1 MKNITNYTIAFAAS
15 VALLGSCKPE
25 LAIPTAT
32 KGDLNLTSYVSIGNS
47 LTAGY
52 QNNGLFYEGQKSS
65 YANQLANQF
74 KLVQP
79 DLVFNTPFVD
89 PNSAGCGA
97 PSLSIKPA
105 LDINNPGALLTST
118 FTLSIIVTAPYTLQT
133 VSSPCGDA
141 SLAPAPGAVHGD
153 PSVIFN
159 PSTNGY
165 DANMGGVKITFAGS
179 SLLLSPTTSNIS
191 TIKTAPSIY
200 STSAT
205 NPGPY
210 HNMGVAGARCI
221 DVNKAGFGGDNLITI
236 SGTTMTQSNPFFS
249 RFAKNKA
256 TSSMLSDAM
265 IMKPSFFSLF
275 IGNNDVLLWASQGGV
290 SGVGTSTITP
300 VQEFSDSIDHIVST
314 LMTTAT
320 QGIIVNVPQIT
331 GAAFFTYMKPDVTKY
346 IVDENG
352 SPRLMTTSDMLL
364 LTVPQDS
371 LTCGLAGFG
380 LSSSYP
386 IPKKYTLTANQVA
399 MATNAI
405 DSYNVHLKQVADA
418 KGLAFFDMNGFTKA
432 NQNGSQYNGMALTGT
447 FVTGGLFSLDGL
459 HLTPRGYAAVANE
472 MVKVINERYHS
483 TLPGIDLTTYNG
495 VSFGN

>member
-25 LAIPTAT
+25 LAIPTAS

-52 QNNGLFYEGQKSS
+52 QDNGLTYEGQKSS
-65 YANQLANQF
+65 YVNQLANQF

-79 DLVFNTPFVD
+79 DLVFNTPFLD

-97 PSLSIKPA
+97 PSISILPP
-105 LDINNPGALLTST
+105 LDINNPAALIAST
-118 FTLSIIVTAPYTLQT
+118 FTLSILVTAPYTLQT
-133 VSSPCGDA
+133 VSSPCGEP
-141 SLAPAPGAVHGD
+141 SLAPAPGGVHGD
-153 PSVIFN
+153 PSVIFD

-165 DANMGGVKITFAGS
+165 DANMGGVKLTFAGL
-179 SLLLSPTTSNIS
+179 SLLTGGFPA
-191 TIKTAPSIY
+191 IKTAPSIY
-200 STSAT
+200 AAS
-205 NPGPY
+205 GPFQ
-210 HNMGVAGARCI
+210 NMGVSGARCI
-221 DVNKAGFGGDNLITI
+221 DVNKAGFGGDNLITL
-236 SGTTMTQSNPFFS
+236 SGLTNITQSNPFFS

-275 IGNNDVLLWASQGGV
+275 IGNNDVLLWASQGGAT
-290 SGVGTSTITP
+290 GVGTSSVTP
-300 VQEFSDSIDHIVST
+300 VSEFSDSIKSIVKT
-314 LMTTAT
+314 LMTTAQ

-352 SPRLMTTSDMLL
+352 TIRLMKTDDMLL

-371 LTCGLAGFG
+371 LKCALGGSGGFG
-380 LSSSYP
+380 SATYP
-386 IPKKYTLTANQVA
+386 IPKKYTLTANQVT

-405 DSYNVHLKQVADA
+405 DGYNAYLKSIADE

-432 NQNGSQYNGMALTGT
+432 NQNGSHYNGMEITGT

-472 MVKVINERYHS
+472 MVKAINNRYHS

-495 VSFGN
+495 VNFGQ

>member
-1 MKNITNYTIAFAAS
+1 MKNLTNYTIAFAAS

-25 LAIPTAT
+25 LAVPTAT
-32 KGDLNLTSYVSIGNS
+32 KGDLNLTCYVAMGNS
-47 LTAGY
+47 LTSGY

-65 YANQLANQF
+65 YVNQLANQF

-89 PNSAGCGA
+89 QNSAGCGA
-97 PSLSIKPA
+97 PTMTIQPP
-105 LDINNPGALLTST
+105 LDITNIGSLLTST
-118 FTLSIIVTAPYTLQT
+118 FSLTIICTAPYTLQT
-133 VSSPCGDA
+133 VSSPCGPA

-153 PSVIFN
+153 PSIIFD
-159 PSTNGY
+159 PTTPGY
-165 DANMGGVKITFAGS
+165 DANLGGVKVPPFAGT
-179 SLLLSPTTSNIS
+179 SLLTGFP

-200 STSAT
+200 YTSAT

-210 HNMGVAGARCI
+210 HNMGVPGARCI
-221 DVNKAGFGGDNLITI
+221 DVNRAGFGSDNLITL
-236 SGTTMTQSNPFFS
+236 SGTTMTQANPFFS

-300 VQEFSDSIDHIVST
+300 VQDFSDSIDSMVKT

-331 GAAFFTYMKPDVTKY
+331 GAAFFTYMPAKTSY
-346 IVDENG
+346 WIVDENG
-352 SPRLMTTSDMLL
+352 STRQMVGGEMVL

-371 LTCGLAGFG
+371 VNCFGMGATAG
-380 LSSSYP
+380 YP
-386 IPKKYTLTANQVA
+386 IPKKYTLTNAQVA

-405 DSYNVHLKQVADA
+405 DAYNVHLKAVADA
-418 KGLAFFDMNGFTKA
+418 NGLAFFDMNGFTKA
-432 NQNGSQYNGMALTGT
+432 NQNGTQYNGMAITGT

-472 MVKVINERYHS
+472 MVKVINQRYHS
-483 TLPGIDLTTYNG
+483 TLPGIDLSTYNG
-495 VSFGN
+495 VNFGN

>member
-32 KGDLNLTSYVSIGNS
+32 KGDLNLTSYVAIGNS
-47 LTAGY
+47 LTSGY

-65 YANQLANQF
+65 YVNQLANQF

-89 PNSAGCGA
+89 QNSAGCGA
-97 PSLSIKPA
+97 PSISIKPP
-105 LDINNPGALLTST
+105 LDVSNFASLLTST

-133 VSSPCGDA
+133 VSSPCSPA

-153 PSVIFN
+153 PSVIFD

-165 DANMGGVKITFAGS
+165 DANLGGVKISFAGT
-179 SLLLSPTTSNIS
+179 SLLGGFPA
-191 TIKTAPSIY
+191 IKTAPSIY
-200 STSAT
+200 AAK
-205 NPGPY
+205 GPFQ
-210 HNMGVAGARCI
+210 NMGVAGAKCI
-221 DVNKAGFGGDNLITI
+221 DVNHAGFGGDNLITLA
-236 SGTTMTQSNPFFS
+236 GTNITQANPFFS

-256 TSSMLSDAM
+256 TSSILSDAM

-290 SGVGTSTITP
+290 SGVGTSSVTP

-331 GAAFFTYMKPDVTKY
+331 GAAFFTYMPAKTSY
-346 IVDENG
+346 WIVDENAAVRQMQAG
-352 SPRLMTTSDMLL
+352 EMVL

-371 LTCGLAGFG
+371 VNCFG
-380 LSSSYP
+380 MGATSTFP
-386 IPKKYTLTANQVA
+386 IPKKYTLTNTQIA

-405 DSYNVHLKQVADA
+405 DGYNVHLKAVADA

-432 NQNGSQYNGMALTGT
+432 NQNGTHYNGMEITGT

-459 HLTPRGYAAVANE
+459 HLTPRGYAAIANE